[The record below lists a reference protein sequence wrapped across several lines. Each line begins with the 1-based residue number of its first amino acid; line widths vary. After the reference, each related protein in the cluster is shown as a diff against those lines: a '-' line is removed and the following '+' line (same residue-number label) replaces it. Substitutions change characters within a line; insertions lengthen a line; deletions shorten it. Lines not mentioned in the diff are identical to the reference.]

1 MCLGFGPSL
10 PIRKQL
16 MPHVSI
22 NGFELHYVEQGKGT
36 PLLCVH
42 GFPLS
47 HAMWREQLRELSCS
61 FRVIAPDLRGFG
73 QSTLGHL
80 PSDQLSMEQLAD
92 DLAELLTALNIS
104 EPIILCGLSMGGY
117 VAWQFARK
125 HRGRLKALIQCDTRA
140 LADTPEGV
148 ANRQR
153 LAALVLDKGSEVI
166 ASAMLPVLFSTITTE
181 KQPATIAQMR
191 DIIHSTS
198 PATIAAALRGMA
210 ARLDVRDWLPMC
222 DLPTLLICGVDDK
235 ISTVSEMREIAA
247 ALPQSRFVVVPDAGH
262 MAPLENPAFVNA
274 AILNEFRHRA

>member
-1 MCLGFGPSL
+1 
-10 PIRKQL
+10 
-16 MPHVSI
+16 MPRVTV
-22 NGFELHYVEQGKGT
+22 NGFELHYVEHGEGT

-47 HAMWREQLRELSCS
+47 HAMWREQLGELSRS

-73 QSTLGHL
+73 QSTLGDL
-80 PSDQLSMEQLAD
+80 ASDQLSMEQLAD
-92 DLAELLTALNIS
+92 DLAQLLTALGIS
-104 EPIILCGLSMGGY
+104 EPIVLCGLSMGGY

-125 HRGRLKALIQCDTRA
+125 YRPRLKALIQCDTRA

-166 ASAMLPVLFSTITTE
+166 ASTMLPSLFSVQTTE
-181 KQPATIAQMR
+181 KQHAAIAQMR

-210 ARLDVRDWLPMC
+210 ARPDVREWLPTC
-222 DLPTLLICGVDDK
+222 DLPTLLICGIDDK
-235 ISTVSEMREIAA
+235 ISTVNEMREIAA
-247 ALPQSRFVVVPDAGH
+247 ALPQARLVVVPDAGH

-274 AILNEFRHRA
+274 AILREFEGLV